1 MPHYFFYNFQFALSE
16 GTTTNNTP
24 SFLEPPT
31 NHQAAITSIA
41 IRGGIIGGRKP
52 FHHHE
57 RWMRSKGGSC
67 MKTKIAYA
75 FRFF

>member
-31 NHQAAITSIA
+31 NLQAAITSIA
-41 IRGGIIGGRKP
+41 IRGGIVGC
-52 FHHHE
+52 H
-57 RWMRSKGGSC
+57 SSQV
-67 MKTKIAYA
+67 T
-75 FRFF
+75 

>member
-24 SFLEPPT
+24 SFLPPLT
-31 NHQAAITSIA
+31 HLVAVTSMA
-41 IRGGIIGGRKP
+41 IRGGIVGGRKP

-57 RWMRSKGGSC
+57 RWMQSKGGSC
-67 MKTKIAYA
+67 MTTKIAYA